1 MKIKRTMGEFE
12 LNEERAKN
20 AYDALVKYL
29 AIAPRSEKEC
39 KEKLYEKGY
48 HRDEVDYAIERA
60 KSHRYINDEEYVR
73 TFILF
78 SKNKYGAK
86 KIEYKLVTEKG
97 IDKRMV
103 ANLIED
109 LLSDEYELQV
119 ASDMASK
126 YIKQKHIS
134 DRTGYQRVSAFLYQR
149 GFSFKIINKAL
160 APIFDAVISEEFED

>member
-1 MKIKRTMGEFE
+1 MSEFE
-12 LNEERAKN
+12 LNEERAKK

-29 AIAPRSEKEC
+29 AIAQRSEKEC

-73 TFILF
+73 TYILF
-78 SKNKYGAK
+78 SKTKYGAK
-86 KIEYKLVTEKG
+86 KIEYKLTTEKG

-103 ANLIED
+103 SNLIED
-109 LLSDEYELQV
+109 LLPDEFEIQV
-119 ASDMASK
+119 ADDMARK
-126 YIKQKHIS
+126 YIKQKHIA

-149 GFSFKIINKAL
+149 GFSFKVINKVL
-160 APIFDAVISEEFED
+160 SPLFDVIGEELDEF